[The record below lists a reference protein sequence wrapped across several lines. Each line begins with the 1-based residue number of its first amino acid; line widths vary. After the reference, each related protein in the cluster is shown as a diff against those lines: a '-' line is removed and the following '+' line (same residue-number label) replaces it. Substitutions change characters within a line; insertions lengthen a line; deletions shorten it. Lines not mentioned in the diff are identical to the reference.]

1 MIRDYEED
9 GQYGV
14 VVSPRTPYQEL
25 CVLTKTYEELQDEDS
40 KALINAV
47 AHALADALIKT
58 LTPREN
64 PMSNVEILFG
74 HDPEDSH

>member
-1 MIRDYEED
+1 MIKDYEED

-40 KALINAV
+40 KALINEV
-47 AHALADALIKT
+47 AHALANALIKS
-58 LTPREN
+58 LRPREN
-64 PMSNVEILFG
+64 HSNVEILFG
-74 HDPEDSH
+74 HDSEDVN